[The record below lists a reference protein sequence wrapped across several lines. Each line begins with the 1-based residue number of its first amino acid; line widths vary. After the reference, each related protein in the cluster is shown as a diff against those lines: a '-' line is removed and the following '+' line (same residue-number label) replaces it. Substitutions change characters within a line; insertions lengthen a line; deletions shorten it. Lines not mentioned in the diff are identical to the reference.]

1 MLMARRQRERS
12 ALTEDKGTV
21 TEKTIEPPVRMIADS
36 APMAEYVP
44 ARSWASC
51 GEITRWDEYGTPST
65 SKHYF
70 SSTKDEHEA
79 GTQLCPI
86 VVDGRMPLLP
96 GSLVCY
102 VEYPAIGSK
111 FAGPWRCTEHRFYH
125 GRVCQIEFEGAPD
138 QWEPTEPTLPPPGK
152 RSRFTKIPLCVLFE
166 HHPGMLP
173 AVDDDAAAKTISRAP
188 PPQMFTE
195 AAQKAIVD
203 PRARPCASTVASAE
217 PTVAHT
223 VDAEPCEPWPGHSHG
238 QAQLRVLAP
247 PVLVPSRLVQ
257 PLPALLVPAAAGGD
271 AADERRAE
279 HKFGERLSRTGRR
292 GGFWIASASSD
303 GERLTVSRGYSHEH
317 SGHYGAQFTL
327 LRLGAKPE
335 GAAMGATSPFA
346 GCWRCDRHLFY
357 DGSVLELERD
367 GQPTRWAPLGV
378 VDDRAFRKMDM
389 IALLEET
396 TQELLV
402 PQGRRRAPLSADDS
416 RGPDPA
422 IRTRKHYVASL
433 SKDEVQLH
441 VSREFGHSG
450 HVGEQWTLQRLAP
463 CGSMPPVWPRE
474 SSAPESWAPERGERG
489 ERGEAPGR
497 TYKHVFEDVMVDGRV
512 HDATKE
518 LARVP
523 AIQFNGARELAT
535 KASRLGVAQSYHIEH
550 LERAHR
556 EANYN
561 ALGAAA
567 ALLLHFPELLC
578 EVHGR
583 TSTPPAGADPDLADH
598 FGLSA
603 SEVRAVMGT
612 LAERRA
618 CAVVDALVGL
628 GVPRAQLKA
637 TFEGCVGEGIDGQS
651 VLLIPR
657 RSFGDSLG
665 PRSIPS
671 SVRAVFGR
679 YEANRSSRLIDMHE
693 LRQALAALELSTDTA
708 RAEALLET
716 YEKGRRAPLQL
727 AEFSQIVDLLNGTAA
742 TGALPGAF
750 MEDAKRLL
758 DTKRRLPPKRSA
770 TAAAAPPQPATA
782 EEPAAPAVPPPE
794 KMKRP
799 PPPTRLRSAV
809 AAHLVTVPPPAS
821 AKRTPPPP
829 KKKVPVDGAAGTGPE
844 PTPEPAPEPAPTIE
858 GEAAAAAPSAPS
870 PAQPPEKKR
879 PPPPKRLGTAG
890 LDSAPHLATMP
901 PPANRPPPPPKKKV
915 LDTVLEGGLPTQ
927 AK

>member
-1 MLMARRQRERS
+1 
-12 ALTEDKGTV
+12 
-21 TEKTIEPPVRMIADS
+21 
-36 APMAEYVP
+36 
-44 ARSWASC
+44 
-51 GEITRWDEYGTPST
+51 
-65 SKHYF
+65 
-70 SSTKDEHEA
+70 
-79 GTQLCPI
+79 
-86 VVDGRMPLLP
+86 
-96 GSLVCY
+96 
-102 VEYPAIGSK
+102 
-111 FAGPWRCTEHRFYH
+111 
-125 GRVCQIEFEGAPD
+125 
-138 QWEPTEPTLPPPGK
+138 
-152 RSRFTKIPLCVLFE
+152 
-166 HHPGMLP
+166 
-173 AVDDDAAAKTISRAP
+173 
-188 PPQMFTE
+188 
-195 AAQKAIVD
+195 
-203 PRARPCASTVASAE
+203 
-217 PTVAHT
+217 
-223 VDAEPCEPWPGHSHG
+223 
-238 QAQLRVLAP
+238 
-247 PVLVPSRLVQ
+247 
-257 PLPALLVPAAAGGD
+257 
-271 AADERRAE
+271 
-279 HKFGERLSRTGRR
+279 
-292 GGFWIASASSD
+292 
-303 GERLTVSRGYSHEH
+303 
-317 SGHYGAQFTL
+317 
-327 LRLGAKPE
+327 
-335 GAAMGATSPFA
+335 MGATSPFA

-603 SEVRAVMGT
+603 SE
-612 LAERRA
+612 
-618 CAVVDALVGL
+618 
-628 GVPRAQLKA
+628 LKA

-716 YEKGRRAPLQL
+716 YEK
-727 AEFSQIVDLLNGTAA
+727 
-742 TGALPGAF
+742 
-750 MEDAKRLL
+750 
-758 DTKRRLPPKRSA
+758 
-770 TAAAAPPQPATA
+770 
-782 EEPAAPAVPPPE
+782 
-794 KMKRP
+794 
-799 PPPTRLRSAV
+799 
-809 AAHLVTVPPPAS
+809 
-821 AKRTPPPP
+821 
-829 KKKVPVDGAAGTGPE
+829 
-844 PTPEPAPEPAPTIE
+844 
-858 GEAAAAAPSAPS
+858 
-870 PAQPPEKKR
+870 
-879 PPPPKRLGTAG
+879 
-890 LDSAPHLATMP
+890 
-901 PPANRPPPPPKKKV
+901 ANRPPPPPKKKV

>member
-1 MLMARRQRERS
+1 M
-12 ALTEDKGTV
+12 
-21 TEKTIEPPVRMIADS
+21 
-36 APMAEYVP
+36 
-44 ARSWASC
+44 
-51 GEITRWDEYGTPST
+51 
-65 SKHYF
+65 
-70 SSTKDEHEA
+70 
-79 GTQLCPI
+79 
-86 VVDGRMPLLP
+86 
-96 GSLVCY
+96 
-102 VEYPAIGSK
+102 
-111 FAGPWRCTEHRFYH
+111 
-125 GRVCQIEFEGAPD
+125 
-138 QWEPTEPTLPPPGK
+138 
-152 RSRFTKIPLCVLFE
+152 
-166 HHPGMLP
+166 
-173 AVDDDAAAKTISRAP
+173 
-188 PPQMFTE
+188 
-195 AAQKAIVD
+195 
-203 PRARPCASTVASAE
+203 
-217 PTVAHT
+217 
-223 VDAEPCEPWPGHSHG
+223 
-238 QAQLRVLAP
+238 
-247 PVLVPSRLVQ
+247 PSRLVQ
-257 PLPALLVPAAAGGD
+257 PPPAPLAPAAAGGD
-271 AADERRAE
+271 AADD
-279 HKFGERLSRTGRR
+279 HKFGERLSFTGRR

-303 GERLTVSRGYSHEH
+303 GERLIVSRGYSHEH

-402 PQGRRRAPLSADDS
+402 PQGRRRAPLSADDA

-450 HVGEQWTLQRLAP
+450 HVGEKWTLQRLAP
-463 CGSMPPVWPRE
+463 CGSMPPAWPRE
-474 SSAPESWAPERGERG
+474 ASAREASAREASVRESWAPERVA
-489 ERGEAPGR
+489 APGR

-523 AIQFNGARELAT
+523 AIHFNGARELAT
-535 KASRLGVAQSYHIEH
+535 KASQLGVAQSYQIEH
-550 LERAHR
+550 LERAQR

-561 ALGAAA
+561 ALGGAA
-567 ALLLHFPELLC
+567 ALLLHCPELLC

-583 TSTPPAGADPDLADH
+583 TSTPPAGADPDLANH

-603 SEVRAVMGT
+603 ADVRAVMGT

-637 TFEGCVGEGIDGQS
+637 TFEGCVGEGVDGQS
-651 VLLIPR
+651 VLLVPR

-665 PRSIPS
+665 PRTIPT

-679 YEANRSSRLIDMHE
+679 YEANRSSRLVDMHE
-693 LRQALAALELSTDTA
+693 LRQALAALELSTDNA
-708 RAEALLET
+708 RADALLET
-716 YEKGRRAPLQL
+716 YEKGRRAPLHL
-727 AEFSQIVDLLNGTAA
+727 AEFSQIVDLLNGAA
-742 TGALPGAF
+742 AGAMPGAF

-758 DTKRRLPPKRSA
+758 DRKRRLPPKRSA
-770 TAAAAPPQPATA
+770 TAEAASPQPATA
-782 EEPAAPAVPPPE
+782 EEPTAPAVPPPE
-794 KMKRP
+794 KKRP
-799 PPPTRLRSAV
+799 PPPKRL
-809 AAHLVTVPPPAS
+809 HLVTVPPPAS
-821 AKRTPPPP
+821 TKRTPPPS
-829 KKKVPVDGAAGTGPE
+829 KKKVPLDGAAGAGAAGAAPV
-844 PTPEPAPEPAPTIE
+844 PAPAPAPVPALAPAPAPAVEGEVPAVE
-858 GEAAAAAPSAPS
+858 GEAADAAPSAPS
-870 PAQPPEKKR
+870 PAPPPEKKR

-890 LDSAPHLATMP
+890 LDSAVAVAAPHLDTMP
-901 PPANRPPPPPKKKV
+901 PPAKRPPPPPKKKV
-915 LDTVLEGGLPTQ
+915 LETVLEDGLPQ